1 MSVSLHTAATA
12 TFLTMLKNLAHV
24 LAKGEASAHDR
35 KIDPQIFLQGRLSP
49 DMLPLVRQVMIAT
62 DNAKG
67 AAYRLAGLEV
77 PKMEDTET
85 TFAELQARI
94 AKTIDLIKAVPGAS
108 YEGREGAT
116 IELPQ
121 RSGVRTFAALDYLF
135 GYAIPNFQF
144 HVVMTYAILRH
155 LGVQIGKQDYF
166 GQG

>member
-12 TFLTMLKNLAHV
+12 TFLTMLPNLAHV
-24 LAKGEASAHDR
+24 LQKGEASAIER
-35 KIDPQIFLQGRLSP
+35 KIDPQIFVQGRLAP
-49 DMLPLVRQVMIAT
+49 DMLPLARQVMIAT

-77 PKMEDTET
+77 PKMEDNET

-94 AKTIDLIKAVPGAS
+94 AKTIELVKAVPGAA
-108 YEGREGAT
+108 YEGREGVT

-135 GYAIPNFQF
+135 GHAIPNFQF

-155 LGVQIGKQDYF
+155 LGVPIGKSDYF
-166 GQG
+166 GNP